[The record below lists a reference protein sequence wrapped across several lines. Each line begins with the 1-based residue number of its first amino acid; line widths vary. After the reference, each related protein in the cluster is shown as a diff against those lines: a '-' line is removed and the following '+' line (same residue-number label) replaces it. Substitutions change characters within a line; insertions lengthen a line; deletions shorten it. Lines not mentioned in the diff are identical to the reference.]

1 MLTLIAT
8 PIGRTDEI
16 TLRSLELLKNADVV
30 ICESTKEASKLLK
43 IYEIK
48 AKKYEVLDEH
58 STNEEV
64 TELCELCKT
73 QNVVLVSDCGTPNF
87 CDPGFQLVQACRT
100 ANIKVQTSLGA
111 SSLMG
116 LISLSSERIYQF
128 HFRGFIPAE
137 NVAREKEWQN
147 LKKNKEPII
156 LMDTPYRLK
165 KMLAECCQHLADRKI
180 LLTLNLSQQDEIV
193 LEGAPQK
200 VREQLRQQLKYEKAE
215 FMILVYA
222 KNYAKN

>member
-16 TLRSLELLKNADVV
+16 TLRSLELLRQADVV
-30 ICESTKEASKLLK
+30 ICESTKETSKLLK
-43 IYEIK
+43 QHDIK

-58 STNEEV
+58 STADDV
-64 TELCELCKT
+64 KMLADLCAD
-73 QNVVLVSDCGTPNF
+73 QNVVLVSDCGTPGF
-87 CDPGFQLVQACRT
+87 CDPGFQMVEICRQRNIQVQS
-100 ANIKVQTSLGA
+100 SLGA

-116 LISLSSERIYQF
+116 LLSLSSKRIYQF

-137 NVAREKEWQN
+137 TVARDKEWGL
-147 LKKNKEPII
+147 LKKSKEPVV

-165 KMLAECCQHLADRKI
+165 KMIDECCVHLKDRRI
-180 LLTLNLSQQDEIV
+180 LLAMNLSQENEMV
-193 LEGAPQK
+193 LEGNPEE
-200 VREQLRQQLKYEKAE
+200 VRRKIPFEKAE

-222 KNYAKN
+222 

>member
-16 TLRSLELLKNADVV
+16 TLRSLELLRNADVV
-30 ICESTKEASKLLK
+30 ICESTKETSKLLK
-43 IYEIK
+43 QHEIK

-58 STNEEV
+58 STAEDV
-64 TELCELCKT
+64 KVLTELCKT
-73 QNVVLVSDCGTPNF
+73 QNVVLVSDCGTPGF
-87 CDPGFQLVQACRT
+87 CDPGFQVVEQCRKNNIPVQS
-100 ANIKVQTSLGA
+100 SLGA

-116 LISLSSERIYQF
+116 LLSLSSQRIYQF

-137 NVAREKEWQN
+137 NVAREKEWQV
-147 LKKNKEPII
+147 LKKSKEPVI

-165 KMLAECCQHLADRKI
+165 KMIDECCLHLKDRRI
-180 LLTLNLSQQDEIV
+180 LLAMNLSQENESV
-193 LEGAPQK
+193 LEGTPEE
-200 VREQLRQQLKYEKAE
+200 VRKKIPFEKAE

-222 KNYAKN
+222 

>member
-16 TLRSLELLKNADVV
+16 TLRSLELLRQADVV
-30 ICESTKEASKLLK
+30 ICESTKETSKLLK
-43 IYEIK
+43 QHEIK

-58 STNEEV
+58 STTEDV
-64 TELCELCKT
+64 KALTELCRT
-73 QNVVLVSDCGTPNF
+73 QNVVLVSDCGTPGF
-87 CDPGFQLVQACRT
+87 CDPGFQVVEQCRRNNIPVQS
-100 ANIKVQTSLGA
+100 SLGA

-116 LISLSSERIYQF
+116 LLSLSSQRIYQF

-137 NVAREKEWQN
+137 NVAREKEWQL
-147 LKKNKEPII
+147 LKKSKEPVV

-165 KMLAECCQHLADRKI
+165 KMIDECCAHLPNRRI
-180 LLTLNLSQQDEIV
+180 LLALNLSQDNEQV
-193 LEGAPQK
+193 LEGTPEE
-200 VREQLRQQLKYEKAE
+200 VRKKISFDKAE

-222 KNYAKN
+222 

>member
-16 TLRSLELLKNADVV
+16 TLRSLELLRNADVV
-30 ICESTKEASKLLK
+30 ICESTKETSKLLK
-43 IYEIK
+43 QHEIK

-58 STNEEV
+58 STAEDV
-64 TELCELCKT
+64 KILTELCRSQK
-73 QNVVLVSDCGTPNF
+73 VVLVSDCGTPGF
-87 CDPGFQLVQACRT
+87 CDPGFQVVEQCRKAGIQVQS
-100 ANIKVQTSLGA
+100 SLGA

-116 LISLSSERIYQF
+116 LLSLSSQRIYQF

-137 NVAREKEWQN
+137 NIAREKEWQQ
-147 LKKNKEPII
+147 LKKSKEPFV

-165 KMLAECCQHLADRKI
+165 KMIDECCTHLKDRRI
-180 LLTLNLSQQDEIV
+180 LLAMNLSQENETV
-193 LEGAPQK
+193 LEGSPEEIRK
-200 VREQLRQQLKYEKAE
+200 KLSYDKAE

-222 KNYAKN
+222 

>member
-30 ICESTKEASKLLK
+30 VCESTKEASKLLK
-43 IYEIK
+43 VFEIK

-58 STNEEV
+58 STLEDVSAMLEMCRN
-64 TELCELCKT
+64 
-73 QNVVLVSDCGTPNF
+73 QNVVLVSDCGTPSF
-87 CDPGFQLVQACRT
+87 CDPGFQLVDACRKE
-100 ANIKVQTSLGA
+100 NIKVQSSLGA

-116 LISLSSERIYQF
+116 LISLSSERIHQF

-137 NVAREKEWQN
+137 NQAREKEWQQ
-147 LKKNKEPII
+147 LKKTKEPFV

-165 KMLAECCQHLADRKI
+165 KMVDECVLHLDDRKM
-180 LLTLNLSQQDEIV
+180 LLTLNLSQEDETV
-193 LEGAPQK
+193 LEGKPSQIQK
-200 VREQLRQQLKYEKAE
+200 QLKFDKAE
-215 FMILVYA
+215 FMILIYA
-222 KNYAKN
+222 KK

>member
-16 TLRSLELLKNADVV
+16 TLRSLDLLRNADVV

-43 IYEIK
+43 VHDIK

-58 STNEEV
+58 SSKEDVAELASLCNE
-64 TELCELCKT
+64 L
-73 QNVVLVSDCGTPNF
+73 NVVLVSDCGTPSF
-87 CDPGFQLVQACRT
+87 CDPGFQLVQICRKE
-100 ANIKVQTSLGA
+100 NIKIQSSLGA

-116 LISLSSERIYQF
+116 LISLSSERIHQF
-128 HFRGFIPAE
+128 HFRGFLPAE
-137 NVAREKEWQN
+137 TVAREKEWQI
-147 LKKNKEPII
+147 LKKNKDCIV

-165 KMLAECCQHLADRKI
+165 KIIDECCLHLEDRKI
-180 LLTLNLSQQDEIV
+180 LLTLNLSQDDETV
-193 LEGAPQK
+193 LEGAPSKVKQQQK
-200 VREQLRQQLKYEKAE
+200 FDKAE

-222 KNYAKN
+222 KN

>member
-16 TLRSLELLKNADVV
+16 TLRSLDLLRNADVV

-43 IYEIK
+43 QHDIK
-48 AKKYEVLDEH
+48 AKRYEVLDEH
-58 STNEEV
+58 STLDDV
-64 TELCELCKT
+64 QKLTELCQNL
-73 QNVVLVSDCGTPNF
+73 NVVLVSDCGTPSF
-87 CDPGFQLVQACRT
+87 CDPGFQVVEQCRKLK
-100 ANIKVQTSLGA
+100 IPIQSSLGA

-116 LISLSSERIYQF
+116 LLSLSSKRIYQF

-137 NVAREKEWQN
+137 TVAREKEWQV
-147 LKKNKEPII
+147 LKKTKEPLV

-165 KMLAECCQHLADRKI
+165 KMLDECCLHLKDRQI
-180 LLTLNLSQQDEIV
+180 LLTLNLSQENELV
-193 LEGAPQK
+193 LEGYPEE
-200 VREQLRQQLKYEKAE
+200 VRKKLNQEKAE

-222 KNYAKN
+222 

>member
-30 ICESTKEASKLLK
+30 ICESTKETSKLLK
-43 IYEIK
+43 SYDLR
-48 AKKYEVLDEH
+48 ARRYEVLDEH
-58 STNEEV
+58 TGAEEV
-64 TELCELCKT
+64 EALAGLC
-73 QNVVLVSDCGTPNF
+73 QHSNAVLVSDCGTPGF
-87 CDPGFQLVQACRT
+87 CDPGFQLVKLCR
-100 ANIKVQTSLGA
+100 ARGIAVQSSLGA

-116 LISLSSERIYQF
+116 LLSLSSERIYQF

-137 NVAREKEWQN
+137 NIAREKEWQS
-147 LKKNKEPII
+147 LKKQREPVI

-165 KMLAECCQHLADRKI
+165 KMLDECVLHLADRRI
-180 LLTLNLSQQDEIV
+180 LLALNLSQETECV
-193 LEGAPQK
+193 LEGAPEQ
-200 VREQLRQQLKYEKAE
+200 VRKQLPYDKAE

-222 KNYAKN
+222 KN

>member
-16 TLRSLELLKNADVV
+16 TLRALELLRGADLV

-43 IYEIK
+43 VHDIK

-58 STNEEV
+58 SGPDDVQELL
-64 TELCELCKT
+64 ELCRE
-73 QNVVLVSDCGTPNF
+73 QNAVLVTDCGTPSF
-87 CDPGFQLVQACRT
+87 CDPGFQLVAACRKAGVKVET
-100 ANIKVQTSLGA
+100 ALGP

-116 LISLSSERIYQF
+116 LLSLASERINQF
-128 HFRGFIPAE
+128 YFRGFIPAE
-137 NVAREKEWQN
+137 NIAREKEWQL
-147 LKKNKEPII
+147 LKKNPQALV

-165 KMLAECCQHLADRKI
+165 KMLDECCTHLPDRKI
-180 LLTLNLSQQDEIV
+180 LLTLDLTQESEAV
-193 LEGAPQK
+193 LEGTPGQIRAA
-200 VREQLRQQLKYEKAE
+200 LNAEKAE

-222 KNYAKN
+222 KN

>member
-8 PIGRTDEI
+8 PIGRIDEI

-43 IYEIK
+43 AHEIK

-58 STNEEV
+58 STNDDV
-64 TELCELCKT
+64 IELVKLCKE
-73 QNVVLVSDCGTPNF
+73 QNAVLVSDCGTPSF
-87 CDPGFQLVQACRT
+87 CDPGFQLVQACRKE
-100 ANIKVQTSLGA
+100 NIKVQSSLGA

-128 HFRGFIPAE
+128 YFRGFIPAE

-147 LKKNKEPII
+147 LKKNKECLI

-165 KMLAECCQHLADRKI
+165 KMIDECCLHLADRKI
-180 LLTLNLSQQDEIV
+180 LLVLNLSQEDETVI
-193 LEGAPQK
+193 EDIPSK
-200 VREQLRQQLKYEKAE
+200 IKQQLKFEKAE

-222 KNYAKN
+222 KS

>member
-16 TLRSLELLKNADVV
+16 TLRSLELLKTADVV
-30 ICESTKEASKLLK
+30 ICESTKETSKLLK
-43 IYEIK
+43 SFDIR

-58 STNEEV
+58 STSEDV
-64 TELCELCKT
+64 LELCEICKE

-87 CDPGFQLVQACRT
+87 CDPGFQLVQACRKE
-100 ANIKVQTSLGA
+100 NIKIQSALGA

-116 LISLSSERIYQF
+116 LISLSSERIY
-128 HFRGFIPAE
+128 HFYFKGFIPAE
-137 NVAREKEWQN
+137 NVAREKEWLN
-147 LKKNKEPII
+147 LKKNKDNII

-165 KMLAECCQHLADRKI
+165 KMVDECCLHLADRKI
-180 LLTLNLSQQDEIV
+180 LLTLNLSQDDETV
-193 LEGAPQK
+193 LEGTPLK
-200 VREQLRQQLKYEKAE
+200 IKEQLKFDKAE

-222 KNYAKN
+222 KS